1 MMGAE
6 GTKQQHFKSILDR
19 FTALNGRVCLS
30 EEDIMQA
37 SDHSDEDD
45 PSLSRSSSVSPAAR
59 SSLPPM
65 SQEIYVPFVR
75 HGSSVDLQNFS
86 QPTPTYDTGV
96 LNEMAS
102 SDDNA
107 GADELL
113 EEEEL
118 DQRDLEMAESAEA
131 ELWAKY
137 GSTWETENNVEPSV
151 ELELDSKDWAF
162 RYGQPS
168 GVKSQV
174 FVEDSD

>member
-6 GTKQQHFKSILDR
+6 ETKQQHFKSMLDR
-19 FTALNGRVCLS
+19 FTTLNGRICLS
-30 EEDIMQA
+30 GDTMQA
-37 SDHSDEDD
+37 SDHIGEDD
-45 PSLSRSSSVSPAAR
+45 PSSSRPSSVSPAAR
-59 SSLPPM
+59 SSPLPM
-65 SQEIYVPFVR
+65 SQEIYTPFVR
-75 HGSSVDLQNFS
+75 HGSSVDLQKFS
-86 QPTPTYDTGV
+86 RPTPTYDTGA
-96 LNEMAS
+96 LNEMDS
-102 SDDNA
+102 LDDNA
-107 GADELL
+107 EADELL

-137 GSTWETENNVEPSV
+137 LSTWETENNTEPGF
-151 ELELDSKDWAF
+151 ELELDTKDWAF

>member
-1 MMGAE
+1 
-6 GTKQQHFKSILDR
+6 
-19 FTALNGRVCLS
+19 
-30 EEDIMQA
+30 MQA
-37 SDHSDEDD
+37 SDHTDEDD
-45 PSLSRSSSVSPAAR
+45 PSSSCSSSVSPAAR
-59 SSLPPM
+59 SSPLPM
-65 SQEIYVPFVR
+65 SQEIYTPFVR
-75 HGSSVDLQNFS
+75 HWDLQNIS
-86 QPTPTYDTGV
+86 RPTPFYDTGA
-96 LNEMAS
+96 LNEMVS
-102 SDDNA
+102 PDDNA
-107 GADELL
+107 EVDELL

-137 GSTWETENNVEPSV
+137 GSTWETENNAEPSV